1 MLQQTGKETDILR
14 KALMM
19 ILAFCL
25 LFCLSACDK
34 SLDTAEEFTEAK
46 LEETDTGQSAETV
59 ESIDEAVDENQNVE
73 GGESDGE
80 TDDTAEIA
88 EESVVMT
95 ESYEQG
101 RQNYYDATGI
111 MLPEI
116 ADVTMADSSCF
127 EAEYAC
133 FDITGT
139 YDLYTEIV
147 AFFTGNF
154 GSAPETGMNGTLEK
168 SFWEFENTDGGT
180 DSYEVYWNP
189 EGLIYIN
196 YWTE

>member
-1 MLQQTGKETDILR
+1 MR

-25 LFCLSACDK
+25 IFCLSACDK
-34 SLDTAEEFTEAK
+34 RLDTAEESTEAK

-59 ESIDEAVDENQNVE
+59 ESIDVAVDENQNVE
-73 GGESDGE
+73 GGEPDGE
-80 TDDTAEIA
+80 TA

-196 YWTE
+196 YWAE